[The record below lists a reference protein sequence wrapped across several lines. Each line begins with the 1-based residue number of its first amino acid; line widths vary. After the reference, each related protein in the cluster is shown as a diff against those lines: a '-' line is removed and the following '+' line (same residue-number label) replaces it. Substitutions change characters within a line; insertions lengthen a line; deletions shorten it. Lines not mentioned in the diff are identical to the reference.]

1 MVELKRM
8 SAVLELRWLLV
19 SEYCTPLH
27 LLLIGILVSLSTLHA
42 EHIFSCYI
50 QGVLKHLAMHQ
61 HDIPLLL
68 DFVLFEPSSMRK
80 LMLLCQ
86 EGCNGLD

>member
-42 EHIFSCYI
+42 EHIFF
-50 QGVLKHLAMHQ
+50 
-61 HDIPLLL
+61 LLHTGGSET
-68 DFVLFEPSSMRK
+68 FGNAST
-80 LMLLCQ
+80 
-86 EGCNGLD
+86 